1 MKYLRY
7 TCHGNLYA
15 DAECKKGNELVNDL
29 IPYRPEF
36 LNNSLPLG
44 KKDIKYGCHTN
55 YNKCNHKIIDS
66 GLQQFTFDAGRSH
79 QSKYNGYT
87 ARTDADGKRDGI
99 KYPGFDCP
107 QADGIGVFLRY
118 AAGRSVGVAEPLQR
132 RAADQQTAAQL
143 DDRQRQIE
151 ERQHEMSDGQ
161 TSQTDQQV
169 VGDDPSDDGF
179 ACILVQ
185 PRQKP
190 VHEESRSYGIRHWK
204 QRHEG
209 GYEHEDRA
217 F

>member
-55 YNKCNHKIIDS
+55 YNKCDHKIIDS

-99 KYPGFDCP
+99 KYLLFYILPFETIHIP
-107 QADGIGVFLRY
+107 ARFFLIRRVRI
-118 AAGRSVGVAEPLQR
+118 AEQLHGRFTDKYP
-132 RAADQQTAAQL
+132 TAQL
-143 DDRQRQIE
+143 NDR
-151 ERQHEMSDGQ
+151 DGQ
-161 TSQTDQQV
+161 T
-169 VGDDPSDDGF
+169 
-179 ACILVQ
+179 
-185 PRQKP
+185 
-190 VHEESRSYGIRHWK
+190 
-204 QRHEG
+204 
-209 GYEHEDRA
+209 EH
-217 F
+217 